1 MFSANKLSIDF
12 RLADLDDVEVQFAV
26 GQFGDL
32 FAQVFDIGAL
42 FADDHA
48 WTRGLDRNAAL
59 AVRTFDDHAAD
70 ACLCALLLD
79 ESADFQIFVQKT
91 TVFLGVGEPTAVPS
105 TVDLKT
111 QTDWI
116 DFLTH

>member
-1 MFSANKLSIDF
+1 M
-12 RLADLDDVEVQFAV
+12 QFAV

-32 FAQVFDIGAL
+32 FAQIFDIGAF

-48 WTRGLDRNAAL
+48 WARGLDRHAAL

-70 ACLCALLLD
+70 ACLSAFLLN
-79 ESADFQIFVQKT
+79 ERADFQIFVQKT
-91 TVFLGVGEPTAVPS
+91 TVFTGVGEPTAVPCA
-105 TVDLKT
+105 VDLKT
-111 QTDWI
+111 QTNWI